1 MKVRV
6 TENGVVVPK
15 DFLQGIEEVEIRK
28 TDNVVVIVP
37 TTKSDPILALGQ
49 CPVECGA
56 PDASERHDRYLYGS
70 SS

>member
-15 DFLQGIEEVEIRK
+15 DFLQGVEEVEITK
-28 TDNVVVIVP
+28 TDNVIVIVP
-37 TTKSDPILALGQ
+37 TITSDPILALGQ
-49 CPVECGA
+49 NPVERGA
-56 PDASERHDRYLYGS
+56 ADASERHDRYLYGS